1 MGKSA
6 NCIRMLLLLKARG
19 FLTKEE
25 LAQLLETNIRNIS
38 EYRKEL
44 EEARKE
50 NLFLKKA
57 AAFFAKEID

>member
-44 EEARKE
+44 EEAGYRIESTTGKYGG
-50 NLFLKKA
+50 
-57 AAFFAKEID
+57 

>member
-19 FLTKEE
+19 FLTKKEE

-38 EYRKEL
+38 EYRK
-44 EEARKE
+44 RTGRSR
-50 NLFLKKA
+50 
-57 AAFFAKEID
+57 ISY